1 MRFFFLLFCFF
12 LPYSYAQTS
21 SVPLEKITLQLQ
33 WKHQFEFA
41 GFYAAKEMGFYE
53 EAGLEVEFKE
63 FDTSLDIVDEVVSK
77 RARYGLSY
85 SSLIIDY
92 LHDKPIVLVANF
104 FKQSPLVLV
113 TQKEIRTP
121 KDLQGKKVMGMLD
134 STHRHSLVLML
145 QKFGL
150 TQADIYNVPRSFS
163 LEDFIEKRVDAI
175 SVFTTNEIYELDR
188 RGVEYNLFDPAAY
201 GIKFYDLN
209 LFTTQEE
216 LRNHP
221 QRVADF
227 RDASIRGWQYALE
240 HKEELSELI
249 LRKYNPQ
256 NKTKEALL
264 FEANQIEYLMLP
276 NVYEIGSVDRMK
288 VEAIRDG
295 FVQSKDILP
304 QPLKSL
310 DDFFYTFGEKSFTP
324 SLEQQGYLEAKKEL
338 RMCVDP
344 NWMPLEKI
352 EEGVYTGIGADMIKL
367 VAQKINVPIRLIP
380 TQTWSESLA
389 KARARECDFLA
400 FAEKT
405 PQREVYLDFTTPFLK
420 TPIVLA
426 TKAGLPFVDNL
437 ESVKHKTLAVV
448 KNYSLK
454 ELLQKRYK
462 GLQLVEVDSIQEGIA
477 YVQQGKVFGFL
488 DNSIVI
494 NHELHKNG
502 IDDVAITGQ
511 FQDGISLGIASRN
524 DEAILHEILQ
534 KALDTIDV
542 KTREEIKNKW
552 SNISYKPV
560 PDYKFMVQMFF
571 FFVVLFGVVLYW
583 NLKLQ
588 REIEKKERVKAK
600 LRESETLFRT
610 LFDIAPVLLDSFD
623 AEGRVVL
630 WNKECEKVFGW
641 TLEELQNMR
650 NPLELFYP
658 DISDRQRF
666 LDALEATND
675 KTFKEWHPATKSG
688 KKIVTMWAN
697 IHMPD
702 GSVIH
707 VGYDITKRREDET
720 ALRYNT
726 YQLQKAKKELELLTD
741 SLQERVRAEVAKNAK
756 HQALLAQRNRLE
768 QMGEMIENIA
778 HQWRQPLAQ
787 INSSVLLVDALL
799 LSRNQR
805 DATIDARLSEIESLT
820 GYMSKTID
828 DFKNFFHPQKEAKEF
843 FLEESLA
850 QAILIVQGSFED
862 AFITIERSIPEAMAC
877 YGFSREF
884 EQVIVTIL
892 NNAKDALLLHRETGR
907 EVRIS
912 VKEGNDTYAI
922 FIEDNAG
929 GIPQEYMEKIFEPY
943 FTTKHKSQ
951 GTGLGLYIAKMLIQE
966 GLGGDLFATNKGDGA
981 SFAIYMPK
989 RRMNG

>member
-1 MRFFFLLFCFF
+1 MQ
-12 LPYSYAQTS
+12 SDS
-21 SVPLEKITLQLQ
+21 LERVSLQLQ

-53 EAGLEVEFKE
+53 EVGLDVEFKE

-85 SSLIIDY
+85 SSLIVDY

-145 QKFGL
+145 KKFGL
-150 TQADIYNVPRSFS
+150 TQEDIYNVPRSFR
-163 LEDFIEKRVDAI
+163 LDAFAEKKVDAI

-188 RGVEYNLFDPAAY
+188 MGVEYNLFDPAAY

-227 RDASIRGWQYALE
+227 RSASIRGWEHALE

-276 NVYEIGSVDRMK
+276 NVYEIGSVDKMK

-295 FVQSKDILP
+295 FIQSKDISS

-310 DDFFYTFGEKSFTP
+310 EEFFYTFGEKTFTP
-324 SLEQQGYLEAKKEL
+324 SLEQRAYLEVKKEL

-367 VAQKINVPIRLIP
+367 VAQKIDIPVRLIP

-389 KARARECDFLA
+389 KVRARECDFLA

-405 PQREVYLDFTTPFLK
+405 PNREEYLDFTTPFLK

-437 ESVKHKTLAVV
+437 ESIKGQKLALV
-448 KNYSLK
+448 KNYSHK

-462 GLQLVEVDSIQEGIA
+462 ELVLVEVDSIQEGIA
-477 YVQQGKVFGFL
+477 HVRQEKVFGFL

-511 FQDGISLGIASRN
+511 FQESIALGIASRN
-524 DEAILHEILQ
+524 DEPILHEILQ
-534 KALDTIDV
+534 KALDTIDL
-542 KTREEIKNKW
+542 KTREEIKNRW
-552 SNISYKPV
+552 SNISYQLA
-560 PDYKFMVQMFF
+560 PDYRFMMQLLF
-571 FFVVLFGVVLYW
+571 FFVVLLGVALYW

-588 REIEKKERVKAK
+588 EEIEKKEHVKTK

-623 AEGRVVL
+623 AEGRVVM

-650 NPLELFYP
+650 NPLEVFYP

-666 LDALEATND
+666 LDALEEKND

-697 IHMPD
+697 IHMPNA
-702 GSVIH
+702 SVIH

-726 YQLQKAKKELELLTD
+726 YHLQKAKKELELLTD
-741 SLQERVRAEVAKNAK
+741 SLQEKVRLEVEKNVK

-828 DFKNFFHPQKEAKEF
+828 DFKNFFHPQKVAKEF
-843 FLEESLA
+843 FLDESLA
-850 QAILIVQGSFED
+850 QALLIVQGSFEN
-862 AFITIERSIPEAMAC
+862 AFIEVERFIPEKVAC
-877 YGFSREF
+877 YGYPREF
-884 EQVIVTIL
+884 EQVILTVL
-892 NNAKDALLLHRETGR
+892 NNAKDALLLRREEGR
-907 EVRIS
+907 RVRIRLE
-912 VKEGNDTYAI
+912 EGEDTYAI

-929 GIPQEYMEKIFEPY
+929 GIPKEHREKIFEPY
-943 FTTKHKSQ
+943 FSTKHKSQ
-951 GTGLGLYIAKMLIQE
+951 GTGLGLYIAKMLMQE

-989 RRMNG
+989 RRING

>member
-1 MRFFFLLFCFF
+1 VRFFFLLFCFF

-53 EAGLEVEFKE
+53 EVGLEVEFKE

-121 KDLQGKKVMGMLD
+121 KDLKGKKVMGMLD

-145 QKFGL
+145 EKFGL

-227 RDASIRGWQYALE
+227 RSASIRGWEYALE
-240 HKEELSELI
+240 HKEELVELI

-256 NKTKEALL
+256 KKSKEALL

-276 NVYEIGSVDRMK
+276 NVYAIGNVDRMK

-295 FVQSKDILP
+295 FVQSKDISS

-310 DDFFYTFGEKSFTP
+310 EEFFYTFGEKTFTP
-324 SLEQQGYLEAKKEL
+324 SLEQRAYLEVKKEL

-367 VAQKINVPIRLIP
+367 VAQKIDIPVRLIP

-389 KARARECDFLA
+389 KVRARECDFLA

-405 PQREVYLDFTTPFLK
+405 PNREEYLDFTTPFLK

-437 ESVKHKTLAVV
+437 ESIKGQKLALV
-448 KNYSLK
+448 KNYSHK

-462 GLQLVEVDSIQEGIA
+462 ELVLVEVDSIQEGIA
-477 YVQQGKVFGFL
+477 HVRQEKVFGFL

-511 FQDGISLGIASRN
+511 FQESIALGIASRN
-524 DEAILHEILQ
+524 DEPILHEILQ
-534 KALDTIDV
+534 KALDTIDL
-542 KTREEIKNKW
+542 KTREEIKNRW
-552 SNISYKPV
+552 SNISYQLA
-560 PDYKFMVQMFF
+560 PDYRFMMQLLF
-571 FFVVLFGVVLYW
+571 FFVVLLGVALYW

-588 REIEKKERVKAK
+588 EEIEKKERVKMK

-623 AEGRVVL
+623 AEGRVVM

-650 NPLELFYP
+650 NPLEVFYP

-666 LDALEATND
+666 LDALEEKND

-697 IHMPD
+697 IHMPNA
-702 GSVIH
+702 SVIH

-726 YQLQKAKKELELLTD
+726 YHLQKAKKELEMLTD
-741 SLQERVRAEVAKNAK
+741 SLQEKVRAEVEKNVK

-787 INSSVLLVDALL
+787 INSSVLLLDAWLG
-799 LSRNQR
+799 SRNLR
-805 DATIDARLSEIESLT
+805 DATVESRLCEIESLT

-828 DFKNFFHPQKEAKEF
+828 DFKNFFHPQKVAKEF
-843 FLEESLA
+843 FLDESLA
-850 QAILIVQGSFED
+850 QALLIVQGSFEN
-862 AFITIERSIPEAMAC
+862 AFIEVERFIPEKVAC
-877 YGFSREF
+877 YGYPREF
-884 EQVIVTIL
+884 EQVILTVL
-892 NNAKDALLLHRETGR
+892 NNAKDALLLRREEGR
-907 EVRIS
+907 RVRIRLE
-912 VKEGNDTYAI
+912 EGEDTYAI

-929 GIPQEYMEKIFEPY
+929 GIPKEHREKIFEPY
-943 FTTKHKSQ
+943 FSTKHKSQ
-951 GTGLGLYIAKMLIQE
+951 GTGLGLYIAKMLMQE

-989 RRMNG
+989 RRING